1 MRRWPT
7 RWKRGELLERAEVDA
22 EMQRVAEALN

>member
-1 MRRWPT
+1 MRRWPA

-22 EMQRVAEALN
+22 EIQRVSEALN

>member
-22 EMQRVAEALN
+22 EIQRVSEALN